1 MARNIVLVIGHPD
14 PSPRCYLR
22 ILANAY
28 ADGAREG
35 GHSVHIIDVATL
47 DFPLLRTQREWK
59 TKPVP
64 EGLRDAQRDLMRADH
79 LVIFYPLW
87 LGDVPALFKAFLEQ
101 VLRPA
106 ETAPDG
112 ASPFTKKPFA
122 GKSARVVVTMGMPAW
137 VYRWVFG
144 AHSLKNLSRNVLRFV
159 GVGPIRHTLIDM
171 IEAKDPAKRAKWLKQ
186 IRLIGRT
193 GH

>member
-1 MARNIVLVIGHPD
+1 MTQNIVLVIGHPD
-14 PSPRCYLR
+14 PAPQRYLR
-22 ILANAY
+22 VLANAY

-35 GHSVHIIDVATL
+35 GYSVRIIDVATL
-47 DFPLLRTQREWK
+47 DFPLLRTQMEWK

-64 EGLRDAQRDLMRADH
+64 ESLRDAQRDLMWADH

-106 ETAPDG
+106 ETVLDG
-112 ASPFTKKPFA
+112 ASPFTKKPLA
-122 GKSARVVVTMGMPAW
+122 DKSARVVVTMGMPAW
-137 VYRWVFG
+137 VYCWIFG

-159 GVGPIRHTLIDM
+159 GVGPIRHTLIGM
-171 IEAKDPAKRAKWLKQ
+171 IEAKDPAKRAKWLKR
-186 IRLIGRT
+186 IRLLGRT